1 VTDRQAGFGSGT
13 ERPAVDEFFLQ
24 GGEERFGGGVVPT
37 HSGLSVVYT
46 LLFVSIGP
54 LLLFLSWTFLAPQ
67 GTDGSAEAAR
77 AQYFEKAPQSFGLLA
92 AVAAW
97 AVVLNA
103 WLVGGAEGTSGAIG
117 WIVGLV
123 LFVAISRSSNARLH
137 GAVVTLAWILLIGE
151 VALEISRGLPA
162 L

>member
-1 VTDRQAGFGSGT
+1 
-13 ERPAVDEFFLQ
+13 VDEFFLQ
-24 GGEERFGGGVVPT
+24 GGEERLGGGVVPT